1 MDYDLPILIIWLAC
15 CGLAFMLMWLWMK
28 VDDINSNDDK
38 IRYLQQENADIKKKL
53 AQVEDLVLKNI
64 GRRRG

>member
-1 MDYDLPILIIWLAC
+1 MDYDLPILIIWLVSCSAVL
-15 CGLAFMLMWLWMK
+15 GVVWLWSK
-28 VDDINSNDDK
+28 IDDINTNEDK
-38 IRYLQQENADIKKKL
+38 IRFLQHENNEIKKKL